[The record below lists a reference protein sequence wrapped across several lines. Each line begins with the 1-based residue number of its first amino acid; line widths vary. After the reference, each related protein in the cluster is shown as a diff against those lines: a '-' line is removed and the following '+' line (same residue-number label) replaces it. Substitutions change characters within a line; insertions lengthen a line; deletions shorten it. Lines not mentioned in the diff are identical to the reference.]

1 MLQQHPIVMS
11 SVYIDRAINSLN
23 ELENSDEFNDVIT
36 KLLYCKTYLSI
47 SSCVMKEK
55 LEG

>member
-23 ELENSDEFNDVIT
+23 ELDNSDEFNDVIT

-47 SSCVMKEK
+47 SSCAMKDR
-55 LEG
+55 LDG